1 VAGCC
6 ECGDEPSGSCAT
18 ELVSYKIFTLILNK
32 QVRNRKNNTSKLNSY
47 GNYSDDDADD
57 DNK

>member
-18 ELVSYKIFTLILNK
+18 ELVSWLMVHVGRYLKAELSHCTLQRGLEGAVI
-32 QVRNRKNNTSKLNSY
+32 
-47 GNYSDDDADD
+47 
-57 DNK
+57 

>member
-18 ELVSYKIFTLILNK
+18 ELVSYSLACTFEKEDFSFK
-32 QVRNRKNNTSKLNSY
+32 
-47 GNYSDDDADD
+47 
-57 DNK
+57 